1 MRLGRSTKAQDGV
14 ALARST
20 SLMPHANRIL
30 IPHFDRTLLI
40 HELAHYFTFHYLSA
54 PRSQW
59 EAIADR
65 VVEAEEAGG

>member
-1 MRLGRSTKAQDGV
+1 LT
-14 ALARST
+14 
-20 SLMPHANRIL
+20 
-30 IPHFDRTLLI
+30 

-65 VVEAEEAGG
+65 VVDAEEAGG